1 MKNLKWVLIALA
13 VAALVFLKFSGM
25 YNQLVSEDEGVKSA
39 WAQVENVY
47 QRRMDLIP
55 NLVSSVKGYV
65 QHEEKTLLGV
75 TEARAKISQMK
86 ISSDIVNDPAMLE
99 KFQQA
104 QSQLSSSLSRLLV
117 VAEKYPDLKADQQ
130 FFQLNAELAGTENR
144 IAVERKRF
152 NEAAQQFNTTIRLF
166 PKNIVANLGGFKA
179 KAYFKADEGAMKAPT
194 VDFTK

>member
-1 MKNLKWVLIALA
+1 MKNKWLVIFL
-13 VAALVFLKFSGM
+13 VAAAFLLLNSWGS
-25 YNQLVSEDEGVKSA
+25 YNQLVSQDEGVKSA

-47 QRRMDLIP
+47 QRRLDLIP

-65 QHEEKTLLGV
+65 QHEEKTLIDV

-86 ISSDIVNDPAMLE
+86 VSSDVVNDPAMLE

-152 NEAAQQFNTTIRLF
+152 NEAAQAFNTTIRLF
-166 PKNIVANLGGFKA
+166 PKNIIAGLGGFKT
-179 KAYFKADEGAMKAPT
+179 KAYFKADEGAMKAPV
-194 VDFTK
+194 VDFGK